1 MYYADN
7 ITMLCQQ
14 NATITTAHEISWAHL
29 E

>member
-7 ITMLCQQ
+7 VATLCQQ